1 MGEGVFEPAEHAAL
15 VRVVVTTMIV
25 ILVVAMGV
33 FRILMSG
40 HRFSS
45 VLTFPAWQTG
55 GDGAATQRR
64 PSSNG
69 HRKTVAR
76 L

>member
-1 MGEGVFEPAEHAAL
+1 
-15 VRVVVTTMIV
+15 VRMVVTTTMIV

-33 FRILMSG
+33 LRILMSG

-45 VLTFPAWQTG
+45 VLPFPAWQAA
-55 GDGAATQRR
+55 GDGAGTQRR